1 MAMQKFAVTPGF
13 EVGGTLF
20 RPDQLAVLGSIVGDD
35 ARIEMTTFKQL
46 YVEMDEERVEEA
58 KAKLEAAGLEVHPAG
73 FVSKSL
79 ITCNFCRGAED
90 SGLDVAKMLDEAIAD
105 HPVPN
110 PLKIGYA
117 GCALGTSE
125 PLLKDIAVI
134 KMRNT
139 YDIYV
144 GGEPRGLKASLAKQL
159 HADLTPDQLAPIIL
173 KLIAIYQEHGKK
185 KERFSRF
192 VERMTLD
199 HLRQST
205 LEARMD
211 TAG

>member
-20 RPDQLAVLGSIVGDD
+20 RPDQLAVLGSIVGED

-58 KAKLEAAGLEVHPAG
+58 KAKLEAAGLQVHPAG

-110 PLKIGYA
+110 PLKVGYA

-159 HADLTPDQLAPIIL
+159 HADLTPEQLAPIIL
-173 KLIAIYQEHGKK
+173 KLITIYQEHGKK
-185 KERFSRF
+185 KEKFSRF

-205 LEARMD
+205 VAERMD

>member
-20 RPDQLAVLGSIVGDD
+20 RPDQLAVLGSIVGED

-125 PLLKDIAVI
+125 PLLKDISVI

-159 HADLTPDQLAPIIL
+159 HAELTPEQLAPIIL
-173 KLIAIYQEHGKK
+173 KLIAIYQEQGKK
-185 KERFSRF
+185 KEKFSRF

-205 LEARMD
+205 LAARVD